1 MRHQVSTAIGKGIQS
16 VARLRGGGGS
26 ALPGLVIEKIDPEF
40 VSRSLSA
47 LPYGVILVSGTNGKT
62 TTTKMVVSLLESQ
75 GLRVF
80 TNRTG
85 SNFIRG
91 VVAALLGEVD
101 TRGRLAADVAVLELD
116 EAHAVQFIKRVTPHY
131 SLFLNVMRDQL
142 DRFGEI
148 DHTADLL
155 HTVARATT
163 DSVVINRDDPRL
175 AATQFRDDI
184 SARISTYGVSDE
196 LMAQF
201 PSDDSMRGNS
211 TKADVIVVREDD
223 VELQRVN
230 GASISLAY
238 AEKSHEVMMKLKGV
252 YNMQNAAGA
261 VALTRAVLGEKLDE
275 AAMLSAL
282 AQVTPAFGRGEE
294 IIINGTTCELV
305 LVKNPAGFRLS
316 LMSFDAQDHATMIAI
331 NDDYADGRDMS
342 WLWDVDF
349 DSLTA
354 VAMVS
359 GIRGFDMALR
369 LQYDN
374 VPVGA
379 VETDLATAL
388 NHFLSA
394 HTSDSKRIF
403 CTYTAMLA
411 IRKLLRQYGKVDQV
425 L

>member
-1 MRHQVSTAIGKGIQS
+1 
-16 VARLRGGGGS
+16 
-26 ALPGLVIEKIDPEF
+26 
-40 VSRSLSA
+40 
-47 LPYGVILVSGTNGKT
+47 
-62 TTTKMVVSLLESQ
+62 
-75 GLRVF
+75 
-80 TNRTG
+80 
-85 SNFIRG
+85 
-91 VVAALLGEVD
+91 
-101 TRGRLAADVAVLELD
+101 
-116 EAHAVQFIKRVTPHY
+116 
-131 SLFLNVMRDQL
+131 
-142 DRFGEI
+142 
-148 DHTADLL
+148 
-155 HTVARATT
+155 
-163 DSVVINRDDPRL
+163 
-175 AATQFRDDI
+175 
-184 SARISTYGVSDE
+184 
-196 LMAQF
+196 
-201 PSDDSMRGNS
+201 MRGNS

-374 VPVGA
+374 VPVDA